1 MQDFRGP
8 SEDPLEIENSNL
20 EIDSS
25 LDDTESDR
33 DVDMSTNQQDIAV
46 TIPGILLLKRN
57 EQWNLSNQY
66 LKSVFI
72 DVDFSSD
79 SIDSINGY
87 VNLINN
93 SIYRYFNDIYGTVN
107 SDVEQVLVQKYNTY
121 SVHSLKKALK

>member
-1 MQDFRGP
+1 MQDYRGP